1 MTTTVEDIPQNY
13 RDFAKETKALMEDK
27 IDSQQKDTLK
37 QFVGKVMSDET
48 TRNELKEEREAAF
61 KQCDE
66 DDKGHLGEEE
76 WIKFVKLQRDNY
88 EKRGLP
94 PLPESEERSR
104 KMFNV
109 CQFSGKGG
117 ISLEDLDI
125 KMKYDG
131 ILLKAQLEAG
141 EKWIKSI

>member
-1 MTTTVEDIPQNY
+1 MTTVDDIPSDY

-37 QFVGKVMSDET
+37 QFVGKVMSDEN
-48 TRNELKEEREAAF
+48 TRIELKEERENAF
-61 KQCDE
+61 KECDKDNKSYLSE
-66 DDKGHLGEEE
+66 SE
-76 WIKFVKLQRDNY
+76 WLEFIKIQRENY

-94 PLPESEERSR
+94 PLPESEERSK
-104 KMFNV
+104 KMWQV
-109 CQFSGKGG
+109 CQFSKKGG
-117 ISLEDLDI
+117 MTLEDLDT

-141 EKWIKSI
+141 EK

>member
-1 MTTTVEDIPQNY
+1 MTTAVEDIPQNY

-37 QFVGKVMSDET
+37 QFVGKVMSDEQ
-48 TRNELKEEREAAF
+48 TRNDLKEERENAF
-61 KQCDE
+61 NECDADNKGYLNE
-66 DDKGHLGEEE
+66 DE
-76 WIKFVKLQRDNY
+76 WLNFVKLQRENY
-88 EKRGLP
+88 DKRGLP

-104 KMFNV
+104 KMYAV

-117 ISLEDLDI
+117 ISLEDLDT

-141 EKWIKSI
+141 EK

>member
-1 MTTTVEDIPQNY
+1 MTSVEEIPAEY

-37 QFVGKVMSDET
+37 QFVGKVMSDEQ
-48 TRNELKEEREAAF
+48 TRNELKEERETAFNAA
-61 KQCDE
+61 
-66 DDKGHLGEEE
+66 DKEKKGFLLEAE
-76 WIKFVKLQRDNY
+76 WLEFIKTQRDNY

-104 KMFNV
+104 KMWQV
-109 CQFSGKGG
+109 CQFAKKGG
-117 ISLEDLDI
+117 MTLEDLDT

-141 EKWIKSI
+141 EK